1 MTDRFGAKWVV
12 FAGAAGPCLLAALTP
27 VVTRA
32 IGAGGLIAIRTLTG
46 AFHGMVYS
54 GVFSLN
60 SRWYPPK
67 GELATANAGLVFG
80 SALGSAAMFLLAGWL
95 SAISGWAA
103 IFYVNAALYLPWAVG
118 WVYCT
123 DDPASNGRISSAEL
137 AYIEANVPK
146 KSEGKQQQQ
155 QQHSAR
161 WSSIFTSLPVLTSLV
176 TKCCCGF
183 GYYLLQTKMPA
194 YLATIHAVSI
204 FSNGLFN
211 SLTTVAHGLCALL
224 AAPLANAIIRRLR
237 LRVIHVRKAFQT
249 VAMLGPAACFALI
262 PVLGHAENTAAVIG
276 LLVGVMLLYGLYT
289 GGEWS
294 TIAEY
299 APHSAG
305 VIFGFSSILSFSQGV
320 IAPYL
325 IGVLLDASPE
335 GDRLSS
341 WSTIFYL
348 TTGIYTFGAVVFLL
362 GGTDVHQEWDKTE
375 EEKEKKKID
384 AGEKEMKKKEDGN
397 LV

>member
-1 MTDRFGAKWVV
+1 MIVNSVCKAPNNSLHPSIFFVRVSSSDR
-12 FAGAAGPCLLAALTP
+12 
-27 VVTRA
+27 
-32 IGAGGLIAIRTLTG
+32 
-46 AFHGMVYS
+46 S
-54 GVFSLN
+54 S
-60 SRWYPPK
+60 
-67 GELATANAGLVFG
+67 
-80 SALGSAAMFLLAGWL
+80 
-95 SAISGWAA
+95 
-103 IFYVNAALYLPWAVG
+103 
-118 WVYCT
+118 T

-146 KSEGKQQQQ
+146 KSEGKQEQ

-194 YLATIHAVSI
+194 YLATIHAVPI

-224 AAPLANAIIRRLR
+224 AAPLANAIIRRLH

-325 IGVLLDASPE
+325 IGVLLDASSE